1 MGQPTLGQG
10 GPTFGTITGKAGF
23 ATTSPAILYSLLST
37 LYSLLSTPLTENP
50 ADKVG
55 RPCPTPLI
63 YDSIPL
69 VDMLVVLG
77 FQSELVLGLL
87 LGQGLKHFLKL
98 GAARGLD
105 QVIVKI

>member
-1 MGQPTLGQG
+1 MNHYRQSKLCHYEPCNSLLFT
-10 GPTFGTITGKAGF
+10 
-23 ATTSPAILYSLLST
+23 LYSLLST

-87 LGQGLKHFLKL
+87 LSQGLKYFLKL
-98 GAARGLD
+98 GTARRLD